1 MLTDSFNDVK
11 SGIYESL
18 ITEVI
23 QDNLSKIETHYNVEK
38 QNLDPADAA
47 LYLSRF
53 LQNLLHWLL

>member
-47 LYLSRF
+47 L
-53 LQNLLHWLL
+53 